1 MSGLGSI
8 WWPRWFPPD
17 LRLSW
22 PRQLAIHWRANLLM
36 LGSPRA
42 IAGFCAISFPPV
54 AIPVAAAI
62 AGGWLAGEP
71 RGLGSIAG
79 LSIYAVVVGV
89 YLLAQH
95 LAFMLAI
102 DRTYLPFV
110 RDALRERGVP
120 VCRRCGHRL
129 LADAPR
135 CPECGAPPPG
145 PDRPADAAAPSVA
158 APPPTTLPAPIRD
171 PAPPP

>member
-17 LRLSW
+17 LRLTW
-22 PRQLAIHWRANLLM
+22 PQQLATHWRANLLM
-36 LGSPRA
+36 LRSPRA
-42 IAGFCAISFPPV
+42 IGGFCAISFPPV
-54 AIPVAAAI
+54 AIPVAAALV
-62 AGGWLAGEP
+62 GGWLSGEP
-71 RGLGSIAG
+71 RGLHSFAG
-79 LSIYAVVVGV
+79 LSLYAIAIAA

-120 VCRRCGHRL
+120 LCRGCGHRL
-129 LADAPR
+129 LADAAR
-135 CPECGAPPPG
+135 CPECGRPPLP
-145 PDRPADAAAPSVA
+145 PLAAAAPRGP
-158 APPPTTLPAPIRD
+158 APPATTLPAPIRD
-171 PAPPP
+171 PAPPL